1 MDVLKKKK
9 YFFYLSLLNLF
20 WFGMNCPDLS
30 QGFFLLCSLIMLT
43 MFKQGRDDK
52 IPHTVLAVLI
62 AYLFLHYTSL
72 LAYGYIK
79 PFQYVK
85 EPILILACYK
95 YGHFLGR
102 NRIKNWPGGI
112 IYILLAMVAGFVL
125 ISFLMV
131 YMTPNMNMF
140 ADNEGKAGRTGTF
153 IWTGQSGGFGPI
165 LGVQANL
172 GAVFLPIL
180 LFGALKE
187 YFTEKKEFFTII
199 AISVC
204 LITCGFYTNLLLKNR
219 GPFIIIVGLV
229 LVIGGYNMLFG
240 KKNLTPQKLKRKII
254 FLLGITT
261 ITMLL
266 IQLLPSIDLHHLG
279 IVSRFTEEGQRN
291 PRADFWINC
300 LKVIAKYPL
309 GGRKEFFGHEF
320 AHNIWLDVGFDSG
333 VFAMLF
339 LIIFHVIHFK
349 DMATLVFGRLP
360 VHTGITSAMIGMFF
374 IIFISLFTEPI
385 GKGYTIYYSVT
396 FFYCGLLKRL
406 KTDGMNYKK
415 ELILNE
421 IHHRTRYAR
430 RLMNFELSLPTRKS

>member
-1 MDVLKKKK
+1 MNLLKKKK

-30 QGFFLLCSLIMLT
+30 QGGFLLCSLIMLI
-43 MFKQGRDDK
+43 MFIQGPEDK
-52 IPHTVLAVLI
+52 IPPVVLFFLI
-62 AYLFLHYTSL
+62 AYLFLHYTAL
-72 LAYGYIK
+72 LSYGYIK
-79 PFQYVK
+79 IFQYVK

-102 NRIKNWPGGI
+102 SRIKSWPGGI
-112 IYILLAMVAGFVL
+112 IYILLALVAGFV
-125 ISFLMV
+125 IIAFLMV
-131 YMTPNMNMF
+131 YMTPNMDMF
-140 ADNEGKAGRTGTF
+140 ADSEGKAGRTGTF

-165 LGVQANL
+165 LGVQANM

-180 LFGALKE
+180 IFGALKE
-187 YFTEKKEFFTII
+187 FFKNKEFFII
-199 AISVC
+199 AAISFC
-204 LITCGFYTNLLLKNR
+204 FITCGFYTNLLLKNR
-219 GPFIIIVGLV
+219 GPFIILVGLMI
-229 LVIGGYNMLFG
+229 VIGGYNILFG
-240 KKNLTPQKLKRKII
+240 TAILTPQKLKKRII
-254 FLLGITT
+254 ILLSITT
-261 ITMLL
+261 IVILM
-266 IQLLPSIDLHHLG
+266 IQLMPAVDLHHLG
-279 IVSRFTEEGQRN
+279 IISRFTEEGQRN

-300 LKVIAKYPL
+300 SKVIAKYPL

-333 VFAMLF
+333 IPAMICLMVFH
-339 LIIFHVIHFK
+339 IIHFK

-360 VHTGITSAMIGMFF
+360 IHPGVVSAMIGMFF

-406 KTDGMNYKK
+406 KTDGVKYKN

-421 IHHRTRYAR
+421 INHRTRYAR